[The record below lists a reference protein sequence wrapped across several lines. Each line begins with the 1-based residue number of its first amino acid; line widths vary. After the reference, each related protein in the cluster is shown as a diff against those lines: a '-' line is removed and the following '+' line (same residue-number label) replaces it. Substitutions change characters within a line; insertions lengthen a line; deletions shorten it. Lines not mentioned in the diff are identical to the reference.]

1 MDVPNVETIELMM
14 GDEVGSE
21 SDQGWTLPS
30 SGFQELSSAEREA
43 GEGCVVFGGVE
54 WDWSGR

>member
-1 MDVPNVETIELMM
+1 M

-21 SDQGWTLPS
+21 SDQCWTLPG
-30 SGFQELSSAEREA
+30 SGFEELSSAEREA

-54 WDWSGR
+54 CDGSGR